1 MSEPVAIATIALEH
15 CDIVLL
21 SDDSD
26 GFGFY
31 VSSPHV
37 QMVYRGGEWFRGG
50 VYLIVGNEWIDMV
63 DDDDLDTLREQAP
76 AAFRDDA
83 DHITHGSLAA
93 VLIRGEAPARWE
105 G

>member
-31 VSSPHV
+31 VASEHDRIR
-37 QMVYRGGEWFRGG
+37 YREGADPAFR
-50 VYLIVGNEWIDMV
+50 IDV
-63 DDDDLDTLREQAP
+63 NGWPDVVFLGDLTTLRQMAP
-76 AAFRDDA
+76 AAFLADA

>member
-31 VSSPHV
+31 VASEHTRAEFVGIVWRISGDGWVDLVDH
-37 QMVYRGGEWFRGG
+37 GDLG
-50 VYLIVGNEWIDMV
+50 VIRSY
-63 DDDDLDTLREQAP
+63 AP
-76 AAFRDDA
+76 AAFRRDLD
-83 DHITHGSLAA
+83 SVVCEPLVA

>member
-31 VSSPHV
+31 VSSPYV
-37 QMVYRGGEWFRGG
+37 QVRILGDGWF
-50 VYLIVGNEWIDMV
+50 IVGDEWADAV
-63 DDDDLDTLREQAP
+63 DLDDLASLREQAP

-83 DHITHGSLAA
+83 DHITHGSLVA

>member
-1 MSEPVAIATIALEH
+1 MSEAVAIATIALDH

-31 VSSPHV
+31 VASEYTRVEYVAAVWCVS
-37 QMVYRGGEWFRGG
+37 GDGW
-50 VYLIVGNEWIDMV
+50 V
-63 DDDDLDTLREQAP
+63 DLVDYDDLAALREQAP

-83 DHITHGSLAA
+83 NYIPHGPLVA